1 MSQIALNNGW
11 AEKGY
16 EWLWVNRMG
25 GEPAQAIVFPR
36 ANYADMAPTGD
47 DFGAWLAEQVG
58 SEEESG
64 KIFEDWLSGFS
75 STSVTVWRHDPD
87 LSTPSD
93 ED

>member
-1 MSQIALNNGW
+1 MSQIALNDGW

-25 GEPAQAIVFPR
+25 GAPMQAIVFPR

-58 SEEESG
+58 SEEEAD
-64 KIFEDWLSGFS
+64 KIFSDWLSGFS
-75 STSVTVWRHDPD
+75 SVKVTVWRYDPE

-93 ED
+93 D